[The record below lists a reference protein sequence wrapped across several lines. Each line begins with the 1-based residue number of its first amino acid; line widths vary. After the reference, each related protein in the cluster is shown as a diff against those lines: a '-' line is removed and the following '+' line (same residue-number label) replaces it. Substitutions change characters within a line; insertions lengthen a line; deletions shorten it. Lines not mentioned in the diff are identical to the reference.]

1 MGREFLAKAIPD
13 IGNIMFPGGTPVDS
27 THNVQNSNF
36 RVCGEIVTVSLAQG
50 GPPPCFL
57 EACVYDALA
66 SPDVDIQCINPEKH
80 LTHDEKKM
88 LDKIRNDLANSHDI
102 IIEHGYTGVIN
113 QDHIDDITRSIMVS
127 LVNRRRLYL
136 CEFMKGM
143 ELYGLA
149 ELIRRNPESCKPLFV
164 QATDESVDANYVFS
178 LMKPKYSP
186 EGSSRK
192 RVEESVMDHFQDF
205 LLSLEDEKRISG
217 YKEAIA
223 WNYDEEDGN
232 ESGRKSTIEEPKEL
246 FQTADATVPGV
257 LGWQTGQRHKPLDGT
272 TLTIT
277 VDFDH
282 DCLGRNPSHTICFP
296 RVRACGKELTLPVRH
311 MTDTEEFHRVFLL
324 AYCKGQAFSC
334 P

>member
-1 MGREFLAKAIPD
+1 
-13 IGNIMFPGGTPVDS
+13 MF
-27 THNVQNSNF
+27 
-36 RVCGEIVTVSLAQG
+36 
-50 GPPPCFL
+50 
-57 EACVYDALA
+57 
-66 SPDVDIQCINPEKH
+66 
-80 LTHDEKKM
+80 
-88 LDKIRNDLANSHDI
+88 
-102 IIEHGYTGVIN
+102 
-113 QDHIDDITRSIMVS
+113 
-127 LVNRRRLYL
+127 
-136 CEFMKGM
+136 
-143 ELYGLA
+143 
-149 ELIRRNPESCKPLFV
+149 
-164 QATDESVDANYVFS
+164 FS

-192 RVEESVMDHFQDF
+192 RVEESVMDHFKDF

-223 WNYDEEDGN
+223 WNYDEDDGN

-257 LGWQTGQRHKPLDGT
+257 LGWLTGQRHKPLDET